1 MLAVFIIEKK
11 TMRLKYLTIAV
22 LLASAAS
29 PAASLTQNEV
39 KRCNAMAA
47 SFAAKKAE
55 IISAKTALDKKV
67 EQVEAAGERWEA
79 AEEMRLMSPQSANE
93 ADSSKANW
101 ESLKSEAMREQ
112 MALQSRV
119 QMLNKDMAAFNA
131 SCATD

>member
-1 MLAVFIIEKK
+1 MLAAFIFEKK
-11 TMRLKYLTIAV
+11 TMRLKYLTIAAV
-22 LLASAAS
+22 LASAAS
-29 PAASLTQNEV
+29 PASSLTQNEV

-55 IISAKTALDKKV
+55 IITAKSALDEKV
-67 EQVEAAGERWEA
+67 ELVEAAGERWEA
-79 AEEMRLMSPQSANE
+79 AEEMRLMSPQSAND

-101 ESLKSEAMREQ
+101 ESLKSEVMREQ